1 MIPPVSNAASWQ
13 PKEECR
19 TCKSLY
25 LEGNQAEQDQQMRQQ
40 SAPLLLIDKYDCRGR
55 FLLLIKVT
63 KTPLRTLADGKLSS
77 RYTIGGNTWTEAKR
91 SRRELRYRRSALM
104 HNTIA

>member
-1 MIPPVSNAASWQ
+1 
-13 PKEECR
+13 
-19 TCKSLY
+19 
-25 LEGNQAEQDQQMRQQ
+25 
-40 SAPLLLIDKYDCRGR
+40 LLLVNVALA
-55 FLLLIKVT
+55 LLV
-63 KTPLRTLADGKLSS
+63 TLADGKSSS